1 MDKDLVFKILEAI
14 NNGEEK
20 YFNDFNVDK
29 EEYAKHL
36 RLIEEEGLA
45 KGILLKY
52 ASNMPL
58 IASIKHASITLKGLE
73 FIGK

>member
-1 MDKDLVFKILEAI
+1 MDRDLVLNILEAI

-20 YFNDFNVDK
+20 ISSDFNVDI

-36 RLIEEEGLA
+36 KLIEDEGLA
-45 KGILLKY
+45 KGILVKY
-52 ASNMPL
+52 ASNKAM